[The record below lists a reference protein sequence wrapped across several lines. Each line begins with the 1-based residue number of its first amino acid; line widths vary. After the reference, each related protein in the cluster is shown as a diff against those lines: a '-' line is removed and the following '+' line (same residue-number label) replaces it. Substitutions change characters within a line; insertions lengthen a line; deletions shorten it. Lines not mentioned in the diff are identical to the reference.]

1 MTTISMSGTAETAP
15 MIPHYAPD
23 QRSYASRSL
32 PVRIADLLRSLLST
46 NRGRAILLAYLTF
59 AFVVLKYNPLADRS
73 RDPYADERYAT
84 YATPFCGPN
93 GVCGEKADEPSPRTK
108 YSARSAEQMDLWTR
122 AVEEESQR
130 AITYNLHLE
139 ALKAGGSSGGGQ
151 VRPLILLGD
160 SITESYLGSSYGQA
174 QDRFADVPSVL
185 QTEYA
190 GFEPL
195 VLGISGDQTQHL
207 LWRLMNGGILPE
219 YASDP
224 NAVFVVLIGTNNI
237 GSGEEPGAVNQALR
251 TMAQYL
257 LEEVKGRIIF
267 VELLTRGDVFRT
279 KDICPPRCD
288 GDGKPLAS
296 FMPSINEVNT
306 AMRENMSRLTRK
318 YRGRISTVN
327 CNGVFAPDEAAVAR
341 GEEVNTTLMPDSLHP
356 NADGHHLLAQC
367 VKKCIEKEDGVCAP
381 VVAQ

>member
-1 MTTISMSGTAETAP
+1 MSGQSESAP
-15 MIPHYAPD
+15 MIPHYAPAP
-23 QRSYASRSL
+23 RLNSRSL
-32 PVRIADLLRSLLST
+32 PVRIADILRSLLST
-46 NRGRAILLAYLTF
+46 NRGRVILLAYLTF
-59 AFVVLKYNPLADRS
+59 AFVVLKYNPLGDNA

-84 YATPFCGPN
+84 YATPFCGPS
-93 GVCGEKADEPSPRTK
+93 GICGEKADEPSPRTK
-108 YSARSAEQMDLWTR
+108 YSARSAEQMELWTK
-122 AVEEESQR
+122 AVEDESQR

-139 ALKAGGSSGGGQ
+139 ALRAGGGAF
-151 VRPLILLGD
+151 RPLILLGD
-160 SITESYLGSSYGQA
+160 SITESYLGSSYGQP

-185 QTEYA
+185 KTEYTN
-190 GFEPL
+190 FEPL

-237 GSGEEPGAVNQALR
+237 GGGEEPGEVNQALR
-251 TMAQYL
+251 TIAQYL

-288 GDGKPLAS
+288 ENGKPLSS

-327 CNGVFAPDEAAVAR
+327 CNGVFAPDEAAVQR
-341 GEEVNTTLMPDSLHP
+341 GEEVNTALMPDSLHP

-367 VKKCIEKEDGVCAP
+367 VLKCIDKEDGICAP

>member
-1 MTTISMSGTAETAP
+1 MTTISMSGPAETAP
-15 MIPHYAPD
+15 IMPHYAPD
-23 QRSYASRSL
+23 QRSYGPRSL
-32 PVRIADLLRSLLST
+32 PVRIADILRSLLST

-59 AFVVLKYNPLADRS
+59 AFVVLKYNPLADHS

-84 YATPFCGPN
+84 YATPFCGPH
-93 GVCGEKADEPSPRTK
+93 GICGEKADEPSPRTK
-108 YSARSAEQMDLWTR
+108 YSARSAEQMDLWTK
-122 AVEEESQR
+122 AVEESQR

-139 ALKAGGSSGGGQ
+139 ALRAGGGT

-160 SITESYLGSSYGQA
+160 SITESYLGSSYGQP
-174 QDRFADVPSVL
+174 QDRFSDVPSVL
-185 QTEYA
+185 NTEYVR
-190 GFEPL
+190 FEPL

-224 NAVFVVLIGTNNI
+224 NAVYVVLIGTNNI

-251 TMAQYL
+251 TIAQYL

-288 GDGKPLAS
+288 ESGKPLPS

-327 CNGVFAPDEAAVAR
+327 CNGVFAPDEAVVAR
-341 GEEVNTTLMPDSLHP
+341 GEEVNTALMPNSLHP

-367 VKKCIEKEDGVCAP
+367 VMKCMEKEDGICAP
-381 VVAQ
+381 VVVQ

>member
-1 MTTISMSGTAETAP
+1 MSGPAESAP
-15 MIPHYAPD
+15 MMPHYAPD
-23 QRSYASRSL
+23 QRPYGSRSL
-32 PVRIADLLRSLLST
+32 PVRIADILRSLLST

-59 AFVVLKYNPLADRS
+59 AFVVLKYNPLADHA

-93 GVCGEKADEPSPRTK
+93 GICGEKADEPSPRTK
-108 YSARSAEQMDLWTR
+108 YSARSAEQMDLWTK

-139 ALKAGGSSGGGQ
+139 ALRAGGGTA
-151 VRPLILLGD
+151 RPLILLGD
-160 SITESYLGSSYGQA
+160 SITESYLGSSYGQP

-185 QTEYA
+185 NTEYA
-190 GFEPL
+190 NFEPL

-224 NAVFVVLIGTNNI
+224 NAVYVVLIGTNNI

-251 TMAQYL
+251 TIAQYL

-288 GDGKPLAS
+288 KNGKPMPS

-327 CNGVFAPDEAAVAR
+327 CNGVFVPDKASVAK
-341 GEEVNTTLMPDSLHP
+341 GEEANMALMPDSLHP

-367 VKKCIEKEDGVCAP
+367 VMKCIDKEDGICAP
-381 VVAQ
+381 VVAK